1 MARRKQVA
9 RIDEGIGARRH
20 AINIE
25 TMKVF
30 CHVAREQS
38 FSRGATASGI
48 TQSAATQCVRRIE
61 EHLRTQLIDRRKRPL
76 ILTRAG
82 QLCYREFR
90 RIVEIYDALVDQLQ
104 AEQREIAGTIDV
116 AAIYSVGL
124 HGLGTCMQQFLRSYP
139 QAKVQLEYRRPDE
152 VYDAVETGRAHLGLV
167 SYPQARPG
175 LTVVALR
182 AERMVLACRPDHPLA
197 ARRAVP
203 LGAISGQPMITF
215 DRDLPIRRDID
226 RQLRRRD
233 VKIDVAMEFDN
244 IETIKQAVEIGA
256 GISIL
261 PEPTV
266 CKEVRMGTLA
276 AVRFTDCDLR
286 RPIGAIHRERMTLT
300 PTLSKFLELLKEMPL
315 DTLDDAPPAD
325 SPPGQAPKAATGDS
339 GSTAETDRY
348 ATPNGGE
355 DSP

>member
-1 MARRKQVA
+1 MAGRKQVD
-9 RIDEGIGARRH
+9 RLDEGIGTRRH

-38 FSRGATASGI
+38 FSRGAAASGI

-76 ILTRAG
+76 ILTRTG
-82 QLCYREFR
+82 QLCYREFC
-90 RIVEIYDALVDQLQ
+90 RIVEVYDALVDQLQ

-197 ARRAVP
+197 TRRAVP
-203 LGAISGQPMITF
+203 LGAISGQPMVTF
-215 DRDLPIRRDID
+215 DRELPIRRDID

-233 VKIDVAMEFDN
+233 VKVEVAMEFDN

-276 AVRFTDCDLR
+276 AVRFTDCNLR
-286 RPIGAIHRERMTLT
+286 RPIGAIYRERMTLT

-315 DTLDDAPPAD
+315 DTLDDAPGTD
-325 SPPGQAPKAATGDS
+325 PPVQAPNVAAAEINT
-339 GSTAETDRY
+339 TAAAERC
-348 ATPNGGE
+348 AAPKGRE

>member
-1 MARRKQVA
+1 MARRKQVD
-9 RIDEGIGARRH
+9 RLDEGLGARRH

-38 FSRGATASGI
+38 FSRGAAASGI

-61 EHLRTQLIDRRKRPL
+61 EHLRAQLIDRRKRPL
-76 ILTRAG
+76 ILTRGG
-82 QLCYREFR
+82 QLCYREFC

-104 AEQREIAGTIDV
+104 AEQREIGGTIDV

-124 HGLGTCMQQFLRSYP
+124 HGLGACMQQFLRSYP
-139 QAKVQLEYRRPDE
+139 RAKVQLEYRRPDE
-152 VYDAVETGRAHLGLV
+152 VYDAVESGRAHLGLV

-197 ARRAVP
+197 ARGAAP
-203 LGAISGQPMITF
+203 LAAIGGQAMVTF

-233 VKIDVAMEFDN
+233 VKVEVAMEFDN

-276 AVRFTDCDLR
+276 AVRFTDCNLR
-286 RPIGAIHRERMTLT
+286 RPIGAIYRERMTLT

-315 DTLDDAPPAD
+315 DTLDDTAEPKPWDQPESASSAD
-325 SPPGQAPKAATGDS
+325 SGTTAKTARRLPPG
-339 GSTAETDRY
+339 RR
-348 ATPNGGE
+348 E